1 MSGDLQ
7 GIAGKEIIALPGL
20 DVDRDVSYMATSK
33 NEEPPKNI
41 CIAGRDED
49 EY

>member
-7 GIAGKEIIALPGL
+7 GIAGREIIALPSL
-20 DVDRDVSYMATSK
+20 DDVD
-33 NEEPPKNI
+33 EETPSTKQQSIAPPK
-41 CIAGRDED
+41 IAGDDED

>member
-7 GIAGKEIIALPGL
+7 GIAGREIIALPALADDDDELKAMKPRGI
-20 DVDRDVSYMATSK
+20 A
-33 NEEPPKNI
+33 PPKKT
-41 CIAGRDED
+41 GDDED

>member
-7 GIAGKEIIALPGL
+7 GIAGKEIIALPVL
-20 DVDRDVSYMATSK
+20 EDDEEANWLEKSSSLESPKHVRD
-33 NEEPPKNI
+33 
-41 CIAGRDED
+41 DDD